1 MAQLYPFTDPIVAET
16 QPPTAMVS
24 GDGCWA
30 VDRSGRRYLDA
41 VSGLWC
47 VSLGFSNERLIRAA
61 ERQYR
66 NLPYYHSFM
75 GRTAE
80 VTERLAESLTALLPD
95 HMNRVFFGCSGS
107 DAVETAAKLVRFY
120 WNARGQP
127 EKKKI
132 IAREKAYHGSLNA
145 SAALTGM
152 GYCHDG
158 FDLPGPD
165 VLRVGRP
172 SFFHDAEPGESER
185 DFAKRRARELE
196 ATILT
201 VGPEKIGA
209 FIGEPVVGSG
219 GVIPPPD
226 GYWQEVQ
233 EVLARHEVLLIA
245 DEVITGFGRAG
256 AWFACEKYG
265 LKPDLLTMA
274 KQLSSAYFP
283 ISAVGISDRVAAA
296 IDPHAHELGTLGHGL
311 TYGGHPV
318 GCAVA
323 LETLAIYQ
331 EMDLPNAIG
340 RLAEQLNSG
349 LEKLRAVPAVADVR
363 YSGFMAG
370 VELHADLAATDVSAE
385 AERRGLLIRVIDNI
399 LAISPP
405 YVISEQE
412 IDLILEVLGQSI
424 DAVVQRQPV
433 REAV

>member
-1 MAQLYPFTDPIVAET
+1 MAQLYPFTDPIVSET
-16 QPPTAMVS
+16 QPPKAMVT
-24 GDGCWA
+24 GEGCWV
-30 VDRSGRRYLDA
+30 VDRKGHRYLDA

-61 ERQYR
+61 ERQFR
-66 NLPYYHSFM
+66 TLPYYHSFM

-80 VTERLAESLTALLPD
+80 VTERLAEALASLLPD
-95 HMNRVFFGCSGS
+95 SMNRVFFGCSGS

-120 WNARGQP
+120 WNARGAP

-185 DFAKRRARELE
+185 DFAKRRAEELE
-196 ATILT
+196 TTILA
-201 VGPEKIGA
+201 VGPETVGA

-245 DEVITGFGRAG
+245 DEIITGFGRTG
-256 AWFACEKYG
+256 AWFASEKYG

-283 ISAVGISDRVAAA
+283 ISAVGISDRVAAT

-331 EMDLPNAIG
+331 EMDLPKGVG
-340 RLAEQLNSG
+340 RLAQRLNTG
-349 LEKLRAVPAVADVR
+349 LERIRQHAAVADVR

-370 VELHADLAATDVSAE
+370 VELHADLAAPEVSAQ
-385 AERRGLLIRVIDNI
+385 AERRGLLIRVIDNT

-405 YVISEQE
+405 YVISEEE
-412 IDLILEVLGQSI
+412 IDLILEVLRQSI
-424 DAVVQRQPV
+424 DAAAESLPV
-433 REAV
+433 REAM

>member
-1 MAQLYPFTDPIVAET
+1 MAQLYPFTDPLVAKK
-16 QPPTAMVS
+16 QPPKAMVS
-24 GDGCWA
+24 GEGCWV

-80 VTERLAESLTALLPD
+80 ATERLAEALTSVLPA
-95 HMNRVFFGCSGS
+95 HINRVFFGCSGS

-120 WNARGQP
+120 WNARGAP

-132 IAREKAYHGSLNA
+132 IARDKAYHGSLSA

-152 GYCHDG
+152 DYCHDG

-165 VLRVGRP
+165 VLRIGRP
-172 SFFHDAEPGESER
+172 SFFHDAEPGESEQ

-196 ATILT
+196 DTILAA
-201 VGPEKIGA
+201 GADKIGA

-219 GVIPPPD
+219 GVFPPPD
-226 GYWQEVQ
+226 GYWQAVQ
-233 EVLARHEVLLIA
+233 EVLKRHDILLIA
-245 DEVITGFGRAG
+245 DEIITGFGRTG
-256 AWFACEKYG
+256 AWFASDKYG
-265 LKPDLLTMA
+265 LTPDLMTTA

-283 ISAVGISDRVAAA
+283 ISAVGISDRVAAV
-296 IDPHAHELGTLGHGL
+296 IDPHAHDLGTLGHGL

-331 EMDLPNAIG
+331 EMDLPATIG
-340 RLAEQLNSG
+340 RLAERLSGG
-349 LEKLRAVPAVADVR
+349 LEALRDHPAIVDIR

-370 VELHADLAATDVSAE
+370 VELAVRVKASEASAE
-385 AERRGLLIRVIDNI
+385 VERQGVLLRVIDNT

-405 YVISEQE
+405 YVISDQE
-412 IDLILEVLGQSI
+412 IDLVLSVLRESI
-424 DAVVQRQPV
+424 DAVVARQPL